1 MERFINDDIR
11 VNVHRTAAAISE
23 DEFKQKLCDA
33 VLSHCGQDD
42 YDEMMAMAYA
52 MDEFDENDP
61 LPWGHA
67 VSILLNC
74 SYRIMDEKDIS
85 VNHENIM
92 IDWGNWAILR
102 SSTTEPA
109 KYLGVHT
116 INGLTFCGALTGGD
130 WEDSVFVILYWD
142 GEDIHIYIP
151 KRGNTI
157 NMDAMT
163 AFGSE
168 GDELENWG
176 WDTSEKFS
184 VLGKE
189 VIAKYRALG
198 LCGDDII
205 DADDFFW
212 SELYIRK
219 YGYSLNENGYVDVP
233 MNWEAMMNEIHE
245 CFTAI

>member
-1 MERFINDDIR
+1 MERFINDDIKVSER
-11 VNVHRTAAAISE
+11 RTAATISE

-42 YDEMMAMAYA
+42 FDEMMEYA
-52 MDEFDENDP
+52 MDEPDENDP

-67 VSILLNC
+67 VSFLLNC

-85 VNHENIM
+85 VDHENIM
-92 IDWGNWAILR
+92 IDWGNWAILH
-102 SSTTEPA
+102 TGTAEPA

-116 INGLTFCGALTGGD
+116 INGLTFCGALTSGD

-151 KRGNTI
+151 KRGNAV

-168 GDELENWG
+168 NDEFENWG
-176 WDTSEKFS
+176 WDAGERFS
-184 VLGKE
+184 ALGKE
-189 VIAKYRALG
+189 AIVNYRALG
-198 LCGDDII
+198 LCGDDIV
-205 DADDFFW
+205 DEDDFFW

-219 YGYSLNENGYVDVP
+219 YGYSLNENGYVDIP

-245 CFTAI
+245 CFTII